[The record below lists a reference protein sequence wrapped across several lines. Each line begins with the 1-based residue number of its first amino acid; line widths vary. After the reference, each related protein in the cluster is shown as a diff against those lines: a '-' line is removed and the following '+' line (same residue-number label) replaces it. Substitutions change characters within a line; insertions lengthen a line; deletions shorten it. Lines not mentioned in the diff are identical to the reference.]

1 MQITMDLK
9 IRDLAEI
16 ILNLKKNE
24 TEDLLILLSDS
35 DKELLKRK
43 DDILSGNVTPL
54 TRKEV
59 FGV

>member
-1 MQITMDLK
+1 MQKTMDLT
-9 IRDLAEI
+9 IQDLAKA

-24 TEDLLILLSDS
+24 AEDLLILLTDS

-43 DDILSGNVTPL
+43 DDILSGKVEPL
-54 TRKEV
+54 TRNKV

>member
-9 IRDLAEI
+9 IQDLAKV

-24 TEDLLILLSDS
+24 AEDLLIRLSNS
-35 DKELLKRK
+35 DKELLERK
-43 DDILSGNVTPL
+43 DDILSRKVTPL

>member
-1 MQITMDLK
+1 MQKTMDLT
-9 IRDLAEI
+9 IQDLAKA

-24 TEDLLILLSDS
+24 AEDLLILLSDS

-43 DDILSGNVTPL
+43 DDILSGKVEPL
-54 TRKEV
+54 TRNEV

>member
-9 IRDLAEI
+9 IQDLAKI